1 MKQILII
8 NGHPYRESFN
18 HALTDSYVKGA
29 STTHAQIS
37 QINIGDLKFN
47 PNLQFGFSERTEL
60 EPGLLESIQKIK
72 AADHIVWV
80 FPIWWAGYPAIMKGF
95 IDRIFLP
102 GITFQP
108 IDGKVLPKKLL
119 KGKTSRIIIT
129 CDTPQWYNYLY
140 MKNTINNI
148 KLIMNFAFTEFYKE
162 FIFILLSGLLIGF
175 FNIKLFLYSLLEITY
190 ISPIK
195 NSKVEFREKWLQK
208 IHLLGKDL
216 K

>member
-140 MKNTINNI
+140 MKNPAINQFKKGVLNYCGI
-148 KLIMNFAFTEFYKE
+148 SPVKV
-162 FIFILLSGLLIGF
+162 
-175 FNIKLFLYSLLEITY
+175 TY

-195 NSKVEFREKWLQK
+195 NSKPEFRQKWLQK
-208 IHLLGKDL
+208 VQQLGKDL

>member
-140 MKNTINNI
+140 MKNPAINQFKKGVLNYCGI
-148 KLIMNFAFTEFYKE
+148 SRVK
-162 FIFILLSGLLIGF
+162 
-175 FNIKLFLYSLLEITY
+175 ITY